1 MKDKKYHSVETV
13 SKSNRKIGE
22 RGKID
27 TPNPQIH
34 DRPFSSLRTGTSIK
48 SGGVEIFFKANYP
61 EVNSCPIFI

>member
-22 RGKID
+22 RSKID

-34 DRPFSSLRTGTSIK
+34 ARSFSSLRTGTSIK
-48 SGGVEIFFKANYP
+48 SGGVEY
-61 EVNSCPIFI
+61 NSNMISNINSKMRGK